1 MSSAP
6 KTRTVSQIVLP
17 PQRESLAAAVE
28 ECLQRTATALFQTG
42 TAGKDDLIHTMHLV
56 RQSNFHG
63 QPADLLD
70 TLARHLHTDE
80 DQVAAAAASYG
91 ERISA
96 TLSPNLHVVPFA
108 GRLIAPSTFYENH
121 PDVQRLGA
129 ALMAAVIYA
138 EDSDAIGTASINP
151 IAAIILGEEIA
162 AAVARRVN
170 VRPIITSVM
179 LDHQSWTQ
187 VIRKHFQR

>member
-6 KTRTVSQIVLP
+6 KTQTVRQIILP

-42 TAGKDDLIHTMHLV
+42 TAGKDDLIHAMHLV
-56 RQSNFHG
+56 RQSNSHG
-63 QPADLLD
+63 QPADLLE
-70 TLARHLHTDE
+70 TLARHFHKDE
-80 DQVAAAAASYG
+80 GQVVAAVSSYG

-108 GRLIAPSTFYENH
+108 GKFIAPSTFYENH
-121 PDVQRLGA
+121 PDLQRLGA

-138 EDSDAIGTASINP
+138 EDADAIGTASINP
-151 IAAIILGEEIA
+151 IAAIIFGEEIA

-170 VRPIITSVM
+170 VRPIITSVL

-187 VIRKHFQR
+187 IIRKHFQR